1 MQEVVVAV
9 TCVWAGLGGR
19 EGGGGHYCGWWCTR
33 GPVRRIRLLDEHREF
48 LGGFLE
54 LGLHL
59 ETVLEA
65 GRDCLGRP
73 LGKAVLQL
81 LEPLH
86 VLLLSQV
93 GLARRGAQ
101 LDAEVRRRT

>member
-1 MQEVVVAV
+1 MVVVAV
-9 TCVWAGLGGR
+9 LCVWAGAGG
-19 EGGGGHYCGWWCTR
+19 YCGWWCIR
-33 GPVRRIRLLDEHREF
+33 LPVRIIRLLDEHREF

-59 ETVLEA
+59 ETILEA

-93 GLARRGAQ
+93 GLARSGAK
-101 LDAEVRRRT
+101 LDAKVSRRKSRTLA